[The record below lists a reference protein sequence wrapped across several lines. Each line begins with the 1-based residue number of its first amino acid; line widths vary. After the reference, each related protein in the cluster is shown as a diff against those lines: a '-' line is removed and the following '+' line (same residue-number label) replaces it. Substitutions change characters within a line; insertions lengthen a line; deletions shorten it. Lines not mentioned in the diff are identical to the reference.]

1 VASNSSFWALGK
13 AAFNVL
19 CIGLYDIIA
28 IYFAGKWWLPA
39 LKALLRYANP
49 WYVFDMIQVF
59 NPKFKDIGYKIPFLN
74 KRANTNKEKGA
85 KLVTGDIGY
94 IQRGSSGADTI
105 TYGSFYKAAGAA
117 AVFLLPALY
126 TLFDNLPAE
135 LKGKV
140 QPLLDSVVSVGGMI
154 TAVAGGGIGTF
165 ILLPQLATSLQGNFA
180 KLMAGG
186 SEEGEANALPNL
198 EATVDATDTNAQLGG
213 GGVPSIEELANSLL
227 KNKSTAQG
235 GGGASVDTES
245 ATFMGLLGI
254 TILGGI
260 SLAVLR
266 RKRLSAAT
274 L

>member
-1 VASNSSFWALGK
+1 
-13 AAFNVL
+13 
-19 CIGLYDIIA
+19 
-28 IYFAGKWWLPA
+28 
-39 LKALLRYANP
+39 
-49 WYVFDMIQVF
+49 MIQVF
-59 NPKFKDIGYKIPFLN
+59 HPKFKDIGYKIPFLN

-94 IQRGSSGADTI
+94 IQKGSSGADTI

-126 TLFDNLPAE
+126 TLFDNLPPE

-140 QPLLDSVVSVGGMI
+140 QPLLDSVVSVGSII
-154 TAVAGGGIGTF
+154 TAVAGGGVGTF
-165 ILLPQLATSLQGNFA
+165 VLLPQLASGLQGNLA

-186 SEEGEANALPNL
+186 SEEGLATTGATAEAN
-198 EATVDATDTNAQLGG
+198 VQLGG
-213 GGVPSIEELANSLL
+213 GDVPSVEELANSLL

-235 GGGASVDTES
+235 GGASIDTES

-260 SLAVLR
+260 SVAVLR